1 MSNISDIFEKINNY
15 FYADKRVFA
24 KGICKE
30 KLFLIFIFGCLF
42 GCAYEEIL
50 NLIVTYNSTGVWSYV
65 TRRGLIYGELSPIYG
80 WGATLFVYVLLRK
93 KRKWY
98 INFLYGSL
106 IGGVFEYLISFLQ
119 ETFTG
124 SISWDYSN
132 LFLNINGRTTITF
145 MIVWGVLALIMIY
158 IFYPVL
164 YKKKKKIPYNLGMII
179 YYSLLI
185 FVIVD
190 MFLSFGAV
198 IRQGLRHNGIQPIS
212 PLGKIFDCIYSDE
225 RLARVYTNAVM
236 VK

>member
-1 MSNISDIFEKINNY
+1 
-15 FYADKRVFA
+15 
-24 KGICKE
+24 
-30 KLFLIFIFGCLF
+30 
-42 GCAYEEIL
+42 
-50 NLIVTYNSTGVWSYV
+50 
-65 TRRGLIYGELSPIYG
+65 
-80 WGATLFVYVLLRK
+80 
-93 KRKWY
+93 
-98 INFLYGSL
+98 
-106 IGGVFEYLISFLQ
+106 
-119 ETFTG
+119 
-124 SISWDYSN
+124 
-132 LFLNINGRTTITF
+132 

-164 YKKKKKIPYNLGMII
+164 SKMIEKIPYNLGMII